1 MKKILL
7 ILGLALVAGLIGLVS
22 SVVITGPGALLRTN
36 IGQWLFQ
43 EVFTPEQNAVNGR
56 YKIGHRVPVFTVM
69 DFSGQAQRLPKPGH
83 WQVINYWASWCAPC
97 SKEMPLLNQL
107 NTQSAGRY
115 QVIGIALDNPADAKA
130 FLEEIPT
137 AFVSYQELPS
147 QQDSS
152 SRMGNSWG
160 VLPFT
165 VLISPDG
172 RLLRRHIGQFESAP
186 QLHAWLSAGMANKQ

>member
-22 SVVITGPGALLRTN
+22 SVVITGPGVLLRTN

-43 EVFTPEQNAVNGR
+43 EVIAPKQAASNANS
-56 YKIGHRVPVFTVM
+56 KIGQRVPTFVVTH
-69 DFSGQAQRLPKPGH
+69 FSGQPQRLPKPGH

-97 SKEMPLLNQL
+97 RKEMPLLNEL

-115 QVIGIALDNPADAKA
+115 EVVGIALDNPEDAKT
-130 FLEEIPT
+130 FLEQTPI

-152 SRMGNSWG
+152 SRLGNGWG

-172 RLLRRHIGQFESAP
+172 RLLRRHIGQFESTQ
-186 QLHAWLSAGMANKQ
+186 QLQQWLTEGLAKKP

>member
-43 EVFTPEQNAVNGR
+43 EVITPKQVARNANS
-56 YKIGHRVPVFTVM
+56 KIGQRVPTFVVTY
-69 DFSGQAQRLPKPGH
+69 FSGQPQRLPKPGQ
-83 WQVINYWASWCAPC
+83 WQVINYWASWCGPC
-97 SKEMPLLNQL
+97 RKEMPLLNNL
-107 NTQSAGRY
+107 SAQSAGRY
-115 QVIGIALDNPADAKA
+115 QVLGIALDNKTDAKA
-130 FLEEIPT
+130 FLENTPIN
-137 AFVSYQELPS
+137 FVSFQEMPS
-147 QQDSS
+147 QRDSS
-152 SRMGNSWG
+152 SRMGNNWG

-172 RLLRRHIGQFESAP
+172 RLMRRHIGQFESTQ
-186 QLHAWLSAGMANKQ
+186 QLQAWLSAGMSKN

>member
-43 EVFTPEQNAVNGR
+43 EVFTPEQNVTNNSI
-56 YKIGHRVPVFTVM
+56 KIGQIVPTFTVM
-69 DFSGQAQRLPKPGH
+69 DFSGQPQRLPKPSH

-97 SKEMPLLNQL
+97 RKEMPLLNEL

-115 QVIGIALDNPADAKA
+115 EVVGIALDNPADAKA
-130 FLEEIPT
+130 FLEETPT
-137 AFVSYQELPS
+137 AFVSFQEMPS
-147 QQDSS
+147 KKDSS
-152 SRMGNSWG
+152 SRMGNAWG

-172 RLLRRHIGQFESAP
+172 RLMRRHIGQFESMP
-186 QLHAWLSAGMANKQ
+186 QLQAWLTEGSAKKP